1 MLVVLQLREVG
12 EVDADKLG
20 EPPLAQLVLTPSPAD
35 SLSEGLG
42 AQRRVQRDTS
52 NCLGFWCPRARCW
65 QANNYPIVHRA
76 IGLGTSATQNSSSD
90 LTEPWGCSSV
100 ANINSWH

>member
-35 SLSEGLG
+35 PLSEGLG

-52 NCLGFWCPRARCW
+52 KCLGVLVSHIRCW

-76 IGLGTSATQNSSSD
+76 TDLGTSGPQNSSSD
-90 LTEPWGCSSV
+90 LTGSLSCSSV
-100 ANINSWH
+100 ANINRC